1 MATVP
6 GEGRDFGCIN
16 CWFFCEIFLPFNS
29 PEKFLITWRATFVP
43 HPSDLSGSTGIAV
56 VSGGQDWPK
65 NFWRV
70 THRGDFIANDQSV
83 LSPMLSPNLFGKESS
98 CGPARAHEALSF
110 PGLWTHDVSNR
121 GNPRMRPAAYCRT

>member
-56 VSGGQDWPK
+56 VNGGQDWPK

-70 THRGDFIANDQSV
+70 THRGDFIANDQS
-83 LSPMLSPNLFGKESS
+83 
-98 CGPARAHEALSF
+98 ALSDLINVCAASF
-110 PGLWTHDVSNR
+110 RSERLDRNCGGERWSGLAQKFLARHSSR
-121 GNPRMRPAAYCRT
+121 